1 MKKVTIMENKKLT
14 FREAMNRLEE
24 IVAQLN
30 SDTLELEQAMDLFKE
45 GLALS
50 SQCEGQLKHFQQEM
64 DQLMKQQEQNN
75 G

>member
-1 MKKVTIMENKKLT
+1 MENTKLT
-14 FREAMNRLEE
+14 FRQAMQRLEQ

-45 GLALS
+45 GLSLS

-64 DQLMKQQEQNN
+64 DQLMKQQQEN
-75 G
+75 GHA

>member
-1 MKKVTIMENKKLT
+1 MENTKLT
-14 FREAMNRLEE
+14 FRQAMQRLEQ

-64 DQLMKQQEQNN
+64 DQLMKQQQENAHA
-75 G
+75 

>member
-1 MKKVTIMENKKLT
+1 MENTKLT
-14 FREAMNRLEE
+14 FRQAMQRLEQ

-64 DQLMKQQEQNN
+64 DQLMKQQQENSHA
-75 G
+75 

>member
-1 MKKVTIMENKKLT
+1 MENTKLT
-14 FREAMNRLEE
+14 FRQAMQRLEQ

-64 DQLMKQQEQNN
+64 DQLMKQQQENTHA
-75 G
+75 